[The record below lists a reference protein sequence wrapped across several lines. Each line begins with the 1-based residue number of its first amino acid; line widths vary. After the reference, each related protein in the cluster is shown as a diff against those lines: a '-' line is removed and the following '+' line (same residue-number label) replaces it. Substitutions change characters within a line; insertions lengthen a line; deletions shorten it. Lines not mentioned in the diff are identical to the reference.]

1 MVAMTGRSVCAQTLS
16 SKIPSAQQRGAYM
29 SLQSSITHMASALG
43 AYYSSLI
50 LVDDGNKLVN
60 VSTIGL
66 TSIALTLIVPLLFF
80 YAERG
85 LKSRR

>member
-1 MVAMTGRSVCAQTLS
+1 
-16 SKIPSAQQRGAYM
+16 
-29 SLQSSITHMASALG
+29 MACALG

-60 VSTIGL
+60 VPTIGL
-66 TSIALTLIVPLLFF
+66 TSIALTLIVPILFF

-85 LKSRR
+85 LRKRNGLGKKLS